1 MKTWIAACISALV
14 SASDAITELTTIEGI
29 DDVLKANEF
38 NVLSMYVGSDTE
50 NRKASDGLMEDA
62 KAALEKMLQD
72 EGLPERSIG
81 WFRADIEKYPDLDLG
96 RTGHANQLV
105 MSRKYNLDRLLN
117 FVSKGGER
125 QEDALL
131 IGK

>member
-1 MKTWIAACISALV
+1 MSALV
-14 SASDAITELTTIEGI
+14 AAGDAITELTTIEGI

-81 WFRADIEKYPDLDLG
+81 WFRADIEKYPDLDLA

>member
-38 NVLSMYVGSDTE
+38 NVLSMYIGSDTQ
-50 NRKASDGLMEDA
+50 NRKETDGLMEDA

-81 WFRADIEKYPDLDLG
+81 WFRADIEKYPDLDLK
-96 RTGHANQLV
+96 RTG
-105 MSRKYNLDRLLN
+105 
-117 FVSKGGER
+117 
-125 QEDALL
+125 
-131 IGK
+131 

>member
-38 NVLSMYVGSDTE
+38 NVLSTYIGSDTE
-50 NRKASDGLMEDA
+50 NRKESDGLMEDA

-81 WFRADIEKYPDLDLG
+81 WFRADIEKYPELDLK
-96 RTGHANQLV
+96 RTG
-105 MSRKYNLDRLLN
+105 
-117 FVSKGGER
+117 
-125 QEDALL
+125 
-131 IGK
+131 

>member
-1 MKTWIAACISALV
+1 MSALV
-14 SASDAITELTTIEGI
+14 AAGDAITELTTIEGI
-29 DDVLKANEF
+29 EDVLKANEF

>member
-1 MKTWIAACISALV
+1 MSALV
-14 SASDAITELTTIEGI
+14 AASDAITELTTIEGI

-50 NRKASDGLMEDA
+50 DRQASDGLMEDA
-62 KAALEKMLQD
+62 KAALDKMLQD

-81 WFRADIEKYPDLDLG
+81 WFRADIEKYPDLDLKHDG
-96 RTGHANQLV
+96 LSSQLV
-105 MSRKYNLDRLLN
+105 MSSKYNLDRRLN
-117 FVSKGGER
+117 FKSKGGDR
-125 QEDALL
+125 QEDALS

>member
-1 MKTWIAACISALV
+1 MSALV
-14 SASDAITELTTIEGI
+14 AAGDAITELTTIEGI